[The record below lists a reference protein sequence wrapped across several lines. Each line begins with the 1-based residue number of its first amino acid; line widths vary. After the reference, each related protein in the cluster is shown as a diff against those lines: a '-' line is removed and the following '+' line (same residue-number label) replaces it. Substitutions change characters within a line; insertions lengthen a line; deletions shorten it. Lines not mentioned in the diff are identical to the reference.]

1 MTQGRNCP
9 ILFPDRGTEALPIV
23 PSHVLDANSGTREG
37 TRTMPTNLPPDA
49 LEAERRYR
57 AAKTP
62 AEKLTCLEEF
72 ISLIPK
78 HKGTDHLRADLNR
91 RLSKLKGTTH
101 TRKTGSQRESA
112 YQFDREGAGQVVVVG
127 WSNTG
132 KSALVTAVSNVTPTV
147 SAAPFA
153 SWEPTVGTMW
163 VEDVQIQVV
172 DTPSLD
178 RGFVEPELMD
188 LIRGADLVLLAVDLQ
203 RDPVQQLEDSVA
215 MLAEQ
220 RIVPRHRQ
228 DRYPAAGRVTAVPL
242 LVVANKCDDASCDEN
257 LEIFC
262 ELLEE
267 DWPTVA
273 VSASNG
279 RNLERLKEAVFERL
293 EIIRVYSKPP
303 GEEPDLSE
311 PFVVK
316 KGTTVEEL
324 AGKVHKDFL
333 ERLKTAR
340 IWGSGVHDGQLVG
353 RDHVLQ
359 DGDVVELRI

>member
-1 MTQGRNCP
+1 
-9 ILFPDRGTEALPIV
+9 
-23 PSHVLDANSGTREG
+23 
-37 TRTMPTNLPPDA
+37 MPTNLPPDA

-62 AEKLTCLEEF
+62 AEKLVCLEEY

-91 RLSKLKGTTH
+91 RLSKLKGTTQA
-101 TRKTGSQRESA
+101 RKTGSQRESP

-132 KSALVTAVSNVTPTV
+132 KSALVTALSNVSPTV
-147 SAAPFA
+147 SVAPFA

-163 VEDVQIQVV
+163 VEDVQIQLV

-178 RGFVEPELMD
+178 RGFVEPEQMD
-188 LIRGADLVLLAVDLQ
+188 LIRTADLVLLVVDLQ
-203 RDPVQQLEDSVA
+203 RDPVQQIEDSMA
-215 MLAEQ
+215 FLRAQ
-220 RIVPRHRQ
+220 RIAPQHHV
-228 DRYPAAGRVTAVPL
+228 DRYPEEERLRSVPF
-242 LVVANKCDDASCDEN
+242 LVVANKCDDSSCDEN
-257 LEIFC
+257 LQIFC

-267 DWPTVA
+267 DWPMVA
-273 VSASNG
+273 VSASTG
-279 RNLERLKEAVFERL
+279 RNLEGLKRAVFERL
-293 EIIRVYSKPP
+293 GIIRVYSKPP
-303 GEEPDLSE
+303 GKAPDLSE
-311 PFVVK
+311 PFVVRM
-316 KGTTVEEL
+316 GTTVEEL
-324 AGKVHKDFL
+324 AGQVHKDFF
-333 ERLKTAR
+333 ERLKMAR